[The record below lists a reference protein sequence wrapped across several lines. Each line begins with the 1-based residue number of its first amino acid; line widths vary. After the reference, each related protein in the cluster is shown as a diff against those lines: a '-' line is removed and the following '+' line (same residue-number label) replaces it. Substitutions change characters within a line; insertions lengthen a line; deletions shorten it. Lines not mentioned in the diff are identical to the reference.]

1 MIHILKMRENNP
13 HLFLIATNLTDSF
26 LHEPAVRREA
36 FGAFLRDVFSVPPE
50 LVAPDTRHDE
60 ADHVESE
67 QLFDDAED
75 GHLLRVLCKV
85 KRYARVD
92 QHPKHQGHSKLLEV
106 HGWGTMIATGRRGST
121 AVMERRGIVVWC
133 IPC

>member
-1 MIHILKMRENNP
+1 VIRIVEMRENNP

-60 ADHVESE
+60 ADHAESE

-85 KRYARVD
+85 KRYARID
-92 QHPKHQGHSKLLEV
+92 QYPEHPGHSKLLEV
-106 HGWGTMIATGRRGST
+106 HGQGNMSAAQRWA
-121 AVMERRGIVVWC
+121 
-133 IPC
+133 